1 MADFPQHFLCPI
13 SMELMNDPVTIST
26 GVTYDRNNIQKWF
39 RVYNKKTCPATMQT
53 IHTFEITP
61 NHTLKRLIVA
71 WRDSQAYPR
80 PPSSKHGEL
89 ASILAA
95 IDTTPFKVS
104 CLRKLRVIVVEAGDE
119 ELKAEFK
126 RLGGVELL
134 LQIITQISVENLD
147 FMTMGACEEA
157 LGILHEL
164 QISEG
169 DDDDDEIIQQ
179 LMNPSCMQ
187 SMAIVL
193 QRGSSDARFFAI
205 STFRRIS
212 RSDYR
217 WNDVAQDVC
226 VGFFKSLLETTS
238 DEICARASSSALQLT
253 AEVLHASKK
262 SRLRAIEAG
271 AICTMIELL
280 PETKSR
286 SRCERI
292 MEVIKL
298 LCECADGRLA
308 FVEHGLGIAAVSK
321 KLMNVSIGATRTG
334 VKIMWLILSFLPTDK
349 VLEEMVVCGAVKK
362 LAAVMQIG
370 GGGGGGLTSTR
381 GRVVRILKLH
391 GGTWRRYPCFPT
403 ELKNDYC

>member
-1 MADFPQHFLCPI
+1 M
-13 SMELMNDPVTIST
+13 
-26 GVTYDRNNIQKWF
+26 
-39 RVYNKKTCPATMQT
+39 
-53 IHTFEITP
+53 
-61 NHTLKRLIVA
+61 
-71 WRDSQAYPR
+71 
-80 PPSSKHGEL
+80 
-89 ASILAA
+89 
-95 IDTTPFKVS
+95 
-104 CLRKLRVIVVEAGDE
+104 IVVEAGDD

-147 FMTMGACEEA
+147 FATIRACEEA
-157 LGILHEL
+157 LGVLHEL

-169 DDDDDEIIQQ
+169 DDNDDDEIIQQ
-179 LMNPSCMQ
+179 LIMNPSCMQ
-187 SMAIVL
+187 SMVIVL
-193 QRGSSDARFFAI
+193 QRGSSDARFLAI
-205 STFRRIS
+205 STFQRIS

-217 WNDVAQDVC
+217 WNDIAQDEG

-238 DEICARASSSALQLT
+238 DEICARASSSALQLIVD
-253 AEVLHASKK
+253 VLHASKK

-280 PETKSR
+280 PETKNR

-321 KLMNVSIGATRTG
+321 KLMNVSIGATRIG
-334 VKIMWLILSFLPTDK
+334 VKILWLILSSLPTDK

-362 LAAVMQIG
+362 LVAVMQIG
-370 GGGGGGLTSTR
+370 GLTSTR
-381 GRVVRILKLH
+381 DRVVRILKLH

-403 ELKNDYC
+403 TELKNDYLGSGNDYC